1 MSREPEAAPFRSAE
15 ARRRYLAAYDAW
27 GAEWPLPAEE
37 RMVSTRYGA
46 TFARGSGPPGAP
58 VVVLL
63 PAARATSLLW
73 AAHVAAL
80 AANHRVWAID
90 SIADFGRSV
99 PSRPLQTAEDF
110 VAWLDDLAAALSPNR
125 PFALAG
131 VSYGGWI
138 AARYAAARRERV
150 SALILIA
157 PAGTLMAPRAAF
169 IARALLCLLP
179 LRSFTQSFSR
189 WLSHELATGD
199 GASRA
204 LLERHVDRT
213 YLALRCFQPR
223 RPIAPS
229 LLSDGELRQL
239 PERTLF
245 IAGSHDRMSDASAA
259 AARLRS
265 AAPGVRIEL
274 IPGAGHDVATARAE
288 RVDALLVEH
297 LAAGTRS

>member
-1 MSREPEAAPFRSAE
+1 MGGDFEGAPFRNAE
-15 ARRRYLAAYDAW
+15 ARRRYLAAYDGW

-46 TFARGSGPPGAP
+46 TFARGSGPEGAP
-58 VVVLL
+58 VALLL
-63 PAARATSLLW
+63 PPARSTSLLW
-73 AAHVAAL
+73 ASHVTAL
-80 AANHRVWAID
+80 AAAHRVWAVD

-110 VAWLDDLAAALSPNR
+110 VAWLDELGAALSPGR

-138 AARYAAARRERV
+138 AARYAVARRERI

-157 PAGTLMAPRAAF
+157 PAGTVVAPRAAF

-179 LRSFTQSFSR
+179 LRGFTRSFSR

-204 LLERHVDRT
+204 LLERHADRT
-213 YLALRCFQPR
+213 YLALRSFQPR

-229 LLSDGELRQL
+229 LLSDEDLRRL

-288 RVDALLVEH
+288 RVDALLLEH
-297 LAAGTRS
+297 LDSGTRN